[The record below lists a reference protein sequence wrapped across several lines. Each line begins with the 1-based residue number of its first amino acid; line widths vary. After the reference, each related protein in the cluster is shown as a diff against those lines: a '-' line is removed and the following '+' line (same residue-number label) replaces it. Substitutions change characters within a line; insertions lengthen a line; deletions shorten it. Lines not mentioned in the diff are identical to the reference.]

1 MRSKK
6 KDQTRHVQKRAIER
20 FGINL
25 SEAQQQALIR
35 QIQQGNAKFVIKQSN
50 RITIFDVEHEGNT
63 IRVVYD
69 KDRKSLATVLTTD
82 MNPVGQI

>member
-1 MRSKK
+1 MRNKR
-6 KDQTRHVQKRAIER
+6 KDQARHAQKRANER

-25 SEAQQQALIR
+25 SSDRQQILIR

-63 IRVVYD
+63 IRVV
-69 KDRKSLATVLTTD
+69 
-82 MNPVGQI
+82 